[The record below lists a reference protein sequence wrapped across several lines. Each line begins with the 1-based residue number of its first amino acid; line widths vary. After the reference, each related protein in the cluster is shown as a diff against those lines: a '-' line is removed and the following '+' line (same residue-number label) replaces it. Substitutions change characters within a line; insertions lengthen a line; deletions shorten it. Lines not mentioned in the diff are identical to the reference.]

1 VSCPGPRSQPEPG
14 AGVPGSARSWSGL
27 PSACERLGGGGGLEF
42 RAREYPITGCWGP
55 GYRGGLVCW
64 RVRPIYYLTAL
75 VPAALALKLAHGAP
89 TLVFFSSAL
98 AIVPAAALMSDAT
111 EELSARSGPGVAG
124 LLNVT
129 FGNAPELIIAF
140 FALLD
145 GLQEVVKA
153 SLVGSVIG
161 NSLLVLGAAM
171 LVGGRARTRQRFDR
185 TAAQTYSGLL
195 VVTVT
200 ALILPAVLVLS
211 RGHSLPG
218 VGEPRHSFG
227 SQVEHLSL
235 AVSVVM
241 IAIYLSGLLFSL
253 RTHRDLFSPA
263 REEESPYGW
272 SLRRAVL
279 MLAAAGVLVGV
290 MSELLVGSIEHAARD
305 IGLSQFFVGA
315 FVVAIVGNA
324 AEHYVA
330 VVVAAKDKMDLAVNI
345 SIGSSAQVGLFV
357 APVLVMLSFAFGP
370 APMALVFNGYELA
383 ALLLAALIS
392 TTLIADGE
400 STWFEGVQLLG
411 VYALLGLVFY
421 YA

>member
-1 VSCPGPRSQPEPG
+1 MP
-14 AGVPGSARSWSGL
+14 
-27 PSACERLGGGGGLEF
+27 
-42 RAREYPITGCWGP
+42 
-55 GYRGGLVCW
+55 
-64 RVRPIYYLTAL
+64 
-75 VPAALALKLAHGAP
+75 LAVGLKLAHASP
-89 TLVFFSSAL
+89 ALVFFSSAL
-98 AIVPAAALMSDAT
+98 AVVPAAALMSDAT
-111 EELSARSGPGVAG
+111 EQLSARSGPGVAG

-171 LVGGRARTRQRFDR
+171 LAGGRNRTRQRFDR
-185 TAAQTYSGLL
+185 TAAQTNSGLL
-195 VVTVT
+195 LVTVT
-200 ALILPAVLVLS
+200 ALILPAVLVLA
-211 RGHSLPG
+211 RGGSLPS
-218 VGEPRHSFG
+218 VGLPRQSFG
-227 SQVEHLSL
+227 SQAEHLSV

-241 IAIYLSGLLFSL
+241 VAVYLAGLLFSL
-253 RTHRDLFSPA
+253 RTHRDLFRPE
-263 REEESPYGW
+263 REQEPGGMVW
-272 SLRRAVL
+272 SLRRSML
-279 MLAAAGVLVGV
+279 MLAGAGVLVGL
-290 MSELLVGSIEHAARD
+290 MSELLVGSIEHASDD

-330 VVVAAKDKMDLAVNI
+330 VVAAAKDKMDLAVNI
-345 SIGSSAQVGLFV
+345 AIGSSAQVGLFV
-357 APVLVMLSFAFGP
+357 APVLVLLSFLFGP

-383 ALLLAALIS
+383 ALVFAALLS

-400 STWFEGVQLLG
+400 STWFEGFQLLG
-411 VYALLGLVFY
+411 VYVLLGLVFY

>member
-1 VSCPGPRSQPEPG
+1 
-14 AGVPGSARSWSGL
+14 
-27 PSACERLGGGGGLEF
+27 
-42 RAREYPITGCWGP
+42 
-55 GYRGGLVCW
+55 
-64 RVRPIYYLTAL
+64 VRPVYYLSAF
-75 VPAALALKLAHGAP
+75 VPAALALKLAHAAP

-98 AIVPAAALMSDAT
+98 AVVPAAAMMSDAT

-140 FALLD
+140 FALLK

-171 LVGGRARTRQRFDR
+171 LVGGRNRTRQTFDR

-200 ALILPAVLVLS
+200 ALILPAVLVLA

-218 VGEPRHSFG
+218 VSEPRHSFG
-227 SQVEHLSL
+227 TQAEHLSL
-235 AVSVVM
+235 AVSVAM
-241 IAIYLSGLLFSL
+241 IAIYLAGLLFSL
-253 RTHRDLFSPA
+253 RTHRDLFRPEDQEASP
-263 REEESPYGW
+263 RGW

-279 MLAAAGVLVGV
+279 VLGGAGVLVGV
-290 MSELLVGSIEHAARD
+290 MSELLVGSIERAAHD

-330 VVVAAKDKMDLAVNI
+330 VAVAAKDKMDLAVNI
-345 SIGSSAQVGLFV
+345 AIGSSAQIGLFV
-357 APVLVMLSFAFGP
+357 APVLVIVSFAFGP

-383 ALLLAALIS
+383 ALVLAALIS

-411 VYALLGLVFY
+411 VYVLLGLVFY